1 MSTSKIALTQ
11 YLTEQ
16 GLVVEGDESYD
27 ELREAYS
34 YLRDAGRPVITRE
47 EK

>member
-1 MSTSKIALTQ
+1 MSFSKIVLTQ

-16 GLVVEGDESYD
+16 GLVVEGDESRD
-27 ELREAYS
+27 ELQEAYG
-34 YLRDAGRPVITRE
+34 YLRAAGRPVIARE